1 MEDQIFAVKREPP
14 AVWSLRGARPEDRQ
28 FLFELNRATM
38 RDYVDA
44 TWGWD
49 DDEQAA
55 FFDEHFDPT
64 RCQILQVGRVD
75 IGVLAVEERAEEIY
89 LAEIQ
94 LLPEWQGRG
103 IGSSVIESLVEHG
116 AASDKPVTLRVL
128 RTNPRA
134 STLYTRLGFGP
145 FREIE
150 THIYLRRE
158 PSQAGSREWP
168 GLEGDS

>member
-1 MEDQIFAVKREPP
+1 
-14 AVWSLRGARPEDRQ
+14 
-28 FLFELNRATM
+28 M

-49 DDEQAA
+49 DDEQVA

-75 IGVLAVEERAEEIY
+75 VGVLAVDERADEIY
-89 LAEIQ
+89 VAEIQ
-94 LLPEWQGRG
+94 LLPQWQGRG
-103 IGSSVIESLVEHG
+103 IGSSVVESLIERG
-116 AASDKPVTLRVL
+116 AATNKPVTLRVL

-134 STLYTRLGFGP
+134 TALYARLGFQP

-150 THIYLRRE
+150 THIYLQRE
-158 PSQAGSREWP
+158 P
-168 GLEGDS
+168 